1 VLCAWATGIFFEGS
15 VAVRV
20 RTPLSNT
27 REMIHGGDGS
37 QIASLLDNAALPK
50 PLPPAFKV
58 AIEVAEDTDDDGGED
73 DQERF
78 RRRMI

>member
-1 VLCAWATGIFFEGS
+1 M
-15 VAVRV
+15 

>member
-1 VLCAWATGIFFEGS
+1 
-15 VAVRV
+15 
-20 RTPLSNT
+20 
-27 REMIHGGDGS
+27 MIHGGDGS